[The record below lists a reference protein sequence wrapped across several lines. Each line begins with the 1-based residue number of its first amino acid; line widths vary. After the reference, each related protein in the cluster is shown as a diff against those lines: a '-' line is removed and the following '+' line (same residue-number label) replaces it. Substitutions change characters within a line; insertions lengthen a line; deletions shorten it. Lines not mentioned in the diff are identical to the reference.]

1 MVNTSVRL
9 NLVSLIPVVQVM
21 TLEITL
27 NAELL
32 EKLDTRQLITYL

>member
-32 EKLDTRQLITYL
+32 EKLDTQQLITYL